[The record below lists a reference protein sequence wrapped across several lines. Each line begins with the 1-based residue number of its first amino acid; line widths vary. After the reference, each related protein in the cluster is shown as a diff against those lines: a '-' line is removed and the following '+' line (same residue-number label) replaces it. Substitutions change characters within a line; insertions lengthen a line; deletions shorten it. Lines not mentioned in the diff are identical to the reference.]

1 MNEAKVL
8 LSIGFILLLGLLQTA
23 FNAKKSRR
31 VRQFPLLFI
40 SAILMVVGVLVWNK
54 NVQKAS
60 DFCALA
66 DFLENGEI
74 LTMNAALLLGYG
86 MLRLVLRPIITKLVK
101 SNRTLETFSL
111 GFYEYDDEY
120 DEWFL
125 KKQWIN
131 FRKYFFAVCVALNCV
146 SGLYLGLTWQFGK
159 TSSI

>member
-74 LTMNAALLLGYG
+74 LTACSA
-86 MLRLVLRPIITKLVK
+86 
-101 SNRTLETFSL
+101 
-111 GFYEYDDEY
+111 
-120 DEWFL
+120 
-125 KKQWIN
+125 
-131 FRKYFFAVCVALNCV
+131 
-146 SGLYLGLTWQFGK
+146 
-159 TSSI
+159 